1 MATFPR
7 TRTPTPQRL
16 VLTGVSW
23 QEYGKFLRAFAGRRA
38 VRLTYDRGVLEIMS
52 PLHEHETDVDFLGQ
66 LAVALTE
73 EMGLTRKAG
82 GSTTL
87 RRRKRRRGLEP
98 DRCYWIASEP
108 LVRGKRDIN
117 LHKDPPPDL
126 AIEVDITRSSLDR
139 LTLYGALGVP
149 EVWRYDG
156 EVLRVYHR
164 REGGTYEEAPDS
176 LAFPFLPVQEL
187 VRFVEQGQQSDDTA
201 VARAFQ
207 EWVRLQILPRVSGG
221 EQRQP

>member
-1 MATFPR
+1 MATVPR
-7 TRTPTPQRL
+7 TRTPTSQRL
-16 VLTGVSW
+16 VFTGVSW
-23 QEYGKFLRAFAGRRA
+23 QEYGRFLRAFAGRRG

-82 GSTTL
+82 GSTTF

-117 LHKDPPPDL
+117 LRKDPPPDL
-126 AIEVDITRSSLDR
+126 AIEVDVTSSSLDR
-139 LTLYGALGVP
+139 MAIYASLGIP
-149 EVWRYDG
+149 EVWRMDDAGLTFHVLGPDG
-156 EVLRVYHR
+156 KYAPSPRSKSFPPVAPADLTRFLAMRAQLDENAVVQQFRVWFR
-164 REGGTYEEAPDS
+164 QQAAGGAAT
-176 LAFPFLPVQEL
+176 
-187 VRFVEQGQQSDDTA
+187 
-201 VARAFQ
+201 
-207 EWVRLQILPRVSGG
+207 
-221 EQRQP
+221 QP

>member
-1 MATFPR
+1 MTTVPQ

-16 VLTGVSW
+16 ILTGVSW

-52 PLHEHETDVDFLGQ
+52 PLHEHETDVVFLGR

-73 EMGLTRKAG
+73 EMGLPIKEG

-117 LHKDPPPDL
+117 LRKDPPPDL
-126 AIEVDITRSSLDR
+126 AIEVDVTSSSLDR
-139 LTLYGALGVP
+139 MAIYASLGIP
-149 EVWRYDG
+149 EVWRMDDAGLTFHVLGPDG
-156 EVLRVYHR
+156 KYAPSPRSKSFSLVAPADLTRFLAMRAQLDENAVVQQFRVWFR
-164 REGGTYEEAPDS
+164 QQAAGGA
-176 LAFPFLPVQEL
+176 A
-187 VRFVEQGQQSDDTA
+187 A
-201 VARAFQ
+201 
-207 EWVRLQILPRVSGG
+207 
-221 EQRQP
+221 QP